1 MRIGHGYDVHR
12 YVENRKLILGG
23 VEIPYKFGLL
33 GHSDADVLVHAII
46 DSLIGALCL
55 GDIGKLFPDTDIKYK
70 NIDSLILLKHVNN
83 IIIEKNYEIINIDST
98 IVIQEPKL
106 SSYIHNIRKNIA
118 DTCKI
123 NINDINVK
131 AKTEENLGFTG
142 ALQGV
147 AAHAVVLIN
156 NKN

>member
-83 IIIEKNYEIINIDST
+83 IIIEKKYEIINIDST

-106 SSYIHNIRKNIA
+106 SSYINNIRKNIA

>member
-83 IIIEKNYEIINIDST
+83 IIIDST

-106 SSYIHNIRKNIA
+106 SSYINNIRKNIA

>member
-12 YVENRKLILGG
+12 YVGNRKLILGG

-98 IVIQEPKL
+98 IIIQEPKL
-106 SSYIHNIRKNIA
+106 SSYINNIRKNIA